1 MDLARSRR
9 VAAGKGFAF
18 LSWSSMRNRGSATL
32 AAVIGVVGSLAVPA
46 AQDVPKFSST
56 VALVNVTATVTDD
69 TGRFVTGLGKDDFV
83 VYEDDVQQDISQ
95 FSSARVPVS
104 LGILLDTSGSMTADK
119 MEAARAAIDRFIYEL
134 LDKDDELFF
143 AEFADTPRVV
153 QAWTTDRELISR
165 AVRRVR
171 AGGGTALYDAVA
183 AAIPMAAAG
192 RHKKKAILII
202 SDGNDSDSRT
212 VMSSLQ
218 EQIRASEVLVYALGI
233 DATATQEDALRRPP
247 RVPVPLP
254 FPVPAP
260 RDPPR
265 FPPPIGG
272 GGIGGGGIGGGGG
285 TGGVTIGRNSAER
298 VNVDALRRITD
309 DTGGRAEI
317 VRGVAGLP
325 RATARIADELS
336 RQYDLAYVS
345 NREKDGRWHSIRL
358 EVRNRRVN
366 VRARTG
372 YMAS

>member
-1 MDLARSRR
+1 
-9 VAAGKGFAF
+9 
-18 LSWSSMRNRGSATL
+18 
-32 AAVIGVVGSLAVPA
+32 VIGVVGSLAVAA
-46 AQDVPKFSST
+46 AQDVPKFSSA

-69 TGRFVTGLGKDDFV
+69 NGRFVSGLGKDDFV
-83 VYEDDVQQDISQ
+83 VYEDGVPQEISQ

-119 MEAARAAIDRFIYEL
+119 MEAARAAIDRFIYDL

-143 AEFADTPRVV
+143 VEFADTARVA

-202 SDGNDSDSRT
+202 SDGNDADSRT
-212 VMSSLQ
+212 VISSLQ

-233 DATATQEDALRRPP
+233 DATASREDAVRRPP
-247 RVPVPLP
+247 RVPIPLP
-254 FPVPAP
+254 FPIPAP

-272 GGIGGGGIGGGGG
+272 GGIGGGTGGGG
-285 TGGVTIGRNSAER
+285 TGGVVIGRTGGER
-298 VNVDALRRITD
+298 VNADALRRITD

-317 VRGVAGLP
+317 VRGVAELP

-345 NREKDGRWHSIRL
+345 NREKDGRWHAIRL
-358 EVRNRRVN
+358 EVRNRRVT
-366 VRARTG
+366 VRSRAG

>member
-1 MDLARSRR
+1 
-9 VAAGKGFAF
+9 VFG
-18 LSWSSMRNRGSATL
+18 
-32 AAVIGVVGSLAVPA
+32 IVGSLAMPA
-46 AQDVPKFSST
+46 AQDVPKFSSA

-69 TGRFVTGLGKDDFV
+69 NGRFVTGLRKEDFV
-83 VYEDDVQQDISQ
+83 VYEDDVQQEISQ
-95 FSSARVPVS
+95 FSSERVPVS

-119 MEAARAAIDRFIYEL
+119 MDAARTAIDRFIYDL

-143 AEFADTPRVV
+143 AEFADTTRVV
-153 QAWTTDRELISR
+153 QAWTADRELISR

-183 AAIPMAAAG
+183 AALPMAAAG

-202 SDGNDSDSRT
+202 SDGNDADSRT
-212 VMSSLQ
+212 VISSLQ
-218 EQIRASEVLVYALGI
+218 AQIRASEVLVYALGI
-233 DATATQEDALRRPP
+233 DAVATREDEVRRPP
-247 RVPVPLP
+247 RVPFPLP
-254 FPVPAP
+254 FPIPA
-260 RDPPR
+260 PR

-272 GGIGGGGIGGGGG
+272 GGGIGGRTGGGGG
-285 TGGVTIGRNSAER
+285 VIGRNSAER

-317 VRGVAGLP
+317 VRGVAELP

-336 RQYDLAYVS
+336 RQYGLAYVS
-345 NREKDGRWHSIRL
+345 NREKDGRWHAIRL

>member
-1 MDLARSRR
+1 
-9 VAAGKGFAF
+9 
-18 LSWSSMRNRGSATL
+18 
-32 AAVIGVVGSLAVPA
+32 
-46 AQDVPKFSST
+46 
-56 VALVNVTATVTDD
+56 
-69 TGRFVTGLGKDDFV
+69 
-83 VYEDDVQQDISQ
+83 
-95 FSSARVPVS
+95 
-104 LGILLDTSGSMTADK
+104 MTADK
-119 MEAARAAIDRFIYEL
+119 MDAARTAIDRFIYDL

-143 AEFADTPRVV
+143 AEFADTTRVV

-202 SDGNDSDSRT
+202 SDGNDADSRT
-212 VMSSLQ
+212 VISSLQ
-218 EQIRASEVLVYALGI
+218 AQIRASEVLVYALGI
-233 DATATQEDALRRPP
+233 DAVATREDEVRRPP
-247 RVPVPLP
+247 RVPFPLP
-254 FPVPAP
+254 FPIPAP

-272 GGIGGGGIGGGGG
+272 GGGIGGG
-285 TGGVTIGRNSAER
+285 TGGGGGIVIGRNSAER

-317 VRGVAGLP
+317 VRGVAELP

-345 NREKDGRWHSIRL
+345 NREKDGRWHAIRL

-366 VRARTG
+366 VRARKG

>member
-1 MDLARSRR
+1 
-9 VAAGKGFAF
+9 
-18 LSWSSMRNRGSATL
+18 
-32 AAVIGVVGSLAVPA
+32 VIGLVGSLAVPA
-46 AQDVPKFSST
+46 AQDVPKFSSA
-56 VALVNVTATVTDD
+56 VALVNVTATVTDEN
-69 TGRFVTGLGKDDFV
+69 GRFVSGLRKDDFV
-83 VYEDDVQQDISQ
+83 VYEDNVQQEISQ
-95 FSSARVPVS
+95 FSSERVPVS

-119 MEAARAAIDRFIYEL
+119 MEAARSAIDRFIYDL

-143 AEFADTPRVV
+143 AEFADAPRVL

-202 SDGNDSDSRT
+202 SDGNDADSRT
-212 VMSSLQ
+212 MIASLQ

-233 DATATQEDALRRPP
+233 DAATTREDAVRRPP
-247 RVPVPLP
+247 RVPLPLP
-254 FPVPAP
+254 FPIPAP

-272 GGIGGGGIGGGGG
+272 GGIGGGGIGGGTGGGG
-285 TGGVTIGRNSAER
+285 TGGVVIGRTSGER

-317 VRGVAGLP
+317 VRGIAELP

-345 NREKDGRWHSIRL
+345 NREKDGRWHAIRL
-358 EVRNRRVN
+358 EVRNRRVT

-372 YMAS
+372 YTAS

>member
-1 MDLARSRR
+1 MRKAGP
-9 VAAGKGFAF
+9 AAIAV
-18 LSWSSMRNRGSATL
+18 
-32 AAVIGVVGSLAVPA
+32 VIGIVGSLAVPA
-46 AQDVPKFSST
+46 AQDVPKFSSA

-69 TGRFVTGLGKDDFV
+69 NGRFVTGLGKDDFV
-83 VYEDDVQQDISQ
+83 VYEDNVLQEISQ

-119 MEAARAAIDRFIYEL
+119 MEAARAAIDRFIYDL

-202 SDGNDSDSRT
+202 SDGNDSESRT
-212 VMSSLQ
+212 VISSLQ

-233 DATATQEDALRRPP
+233 DAAATREDELRRPP
-247 RVPVPLP
+247 RVPLPLP

-272 GGIGGGGIGGGGG
+272 GGGIGGG
-285 TGGVTIGRNSAER
+285 TGGGGGVVIGRNSAER
-298 VNVDALRRITD
+298 VNVDTLRRITD

-317 VRGVAGLP
+317 VRGVASLP

-336 RQYDLAYVS
+336 RQYDLAYIS
-345 NREKDGRWHSIRL
+345 NREKDGRWHVIRL